1 MCVRETSSCGLL
13 KDAAALALSG
23 GGIGKTQ
30 GLPKS
35 KASSTFGAGTNYYN
49 LFSISYPCNC
59 VFIVQRIA
67 SV

>member
-1 MCVRETSSCGLL
+1 MCVRETSSSGLL
-13 KDAAALALSG
+13 KDGAALSG

-35 KASSTFGAGTNYYN
+35 KASSIFGAGTNYYN